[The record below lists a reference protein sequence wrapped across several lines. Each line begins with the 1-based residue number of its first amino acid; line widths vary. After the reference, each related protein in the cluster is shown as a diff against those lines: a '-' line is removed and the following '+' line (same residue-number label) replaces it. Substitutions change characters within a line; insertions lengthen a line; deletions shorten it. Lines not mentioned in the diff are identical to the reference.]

1 MSTADSEGV
10 IRGAIGLTR
19 LVCCGLVLASFTMF
33 AADQAGGASRHQVAE
48 ITAGT
53 ATRTATSTISDPHPG
68 QPRRFIDG
76 AARALTAPFRAV
88 AHFGS
93 QWAERGFLTL
103 CALLLYGVGL
113 GYLARYSEGSASST
127 YRPSRRS

>member
-1 MSTADSEGV
+1 M
-10 IRGAIGLTR
+10 
-19 LVCCGLVLASFTMF
+19 CCGLVLASFAMF
-33 AADQAGGASRHQVAE
+33 ALDQINGASKHQVAE
-48 ITAGT
+48 ITAG
-53 ATRTATSTISDPHPG
+53 APARTAASTVTDTHPG

-93 QWAERGFLTL
+93 AWAQEGFLTV
-103 CALLLYGVGL
+103 CALLLYGLAL
-113 GYLARYSEGSASST
+113 GYLARYSQGSTSST